1 MMTHNRKTFWRTAI
15 SGKKLFHR
23 LMSACVLL
31 LLGVAVIFAQQGSP
45 LRHEQPTPS
54 SASGGQS
61 PSQQPK
67 KEIEEGAG
75 LLRERTEVVTLIVT
89 VTDRHGQAVTGL
101 TREHFEI
108 FEDKVKQNIEYF
120 RDDDALVSVGIIFD
134 VSSSMEGKLNYAR
147 EAVRTFIQTSHQD
160 DDFFLIAFNDHPRL
174 LGAFLAGDTVM
185 KLLSGVEAHGN
196 TALYDAVYLG
206 LEKIKQGRHRK
217 HALLLITDGGDN
229 ASRYKFKELRRSTQ
243 ESDTLVYSIGVGVTA
258 EGASILGKIAN
269 LVSGGVAKEDRLAP
283 EKLARW
289 TGAQV
294 FFPFTV
300 AELEEAASLIALEL
314 RRQYSLGYVP
324 TNLRHDGKWRTI
336 RVRVKPPRQIS
347 NVMARAREGYYAAR
361 TTAAR
366 QGYRR
371 LSSAL
376 VTVSW

>member
-1 MMTHNRKTFWRTAI
+1 MMTHIRKTRWRTART
-15 SGKKLFHR
+15 GKKLFHQ
-23 LMSACVLL
+23 LMSACLL
-31 LLGVAVIFAQQGSP
+31 LFAGLLSGGFLISFAQQDAPLGNNQTTSITTSRRQPPSRQSNGEIKEGS
-45 LRHEQPTPS
+45 
-54 SASGGQS
+54 
-61 PSQQPK
+61 
-67 KEIEEGAG
+67 I
-75 LLRERTEVVTLIVT
+75 LLRERTEVVTLTVT

-120 RDDDALVSVGIIFD
+120 RDDDAPVSVGIIFD
-134 VSSSMEGKLNYAR
+134 VSGSMEGKLNYAR
-147 EAVRTFIQTSHQD
+147 EAVRTFIQTSHQE
-160 DDFFLIAFNDHPRL
+160 DDFFLITFNDHPRL
-174 LGAFLAGDTVM
+174 LGASLASDTVM

-229 ASRYKFKELRRSTQ
+229 ASRYKFKELRRAIQ

-269 LVSGGVAKEDRLAP
+269 LVGGGVAKEDRLAP
-283 EKLARW
+283 EKLARS

-314 RRQYSLGYVP
+314 RRQYSLGYAP
-324 TNLRHDGKWRTI
+324 TNQRRDGKWRAI
-336 RVRVKPPRQIS
+336 KVRVRPPGQRS
-347 NVMARAREGYYAAR
+347 NVTVRAREGYYAAR
-361 TTAAR
+361 
-366 QGYRR
+366 
-371 LSSAL
+371 
-376 VTVSW
+376 